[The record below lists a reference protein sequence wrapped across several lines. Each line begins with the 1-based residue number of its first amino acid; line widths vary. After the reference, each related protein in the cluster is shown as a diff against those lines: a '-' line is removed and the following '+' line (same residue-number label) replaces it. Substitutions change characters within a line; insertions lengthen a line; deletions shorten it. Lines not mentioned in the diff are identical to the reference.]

1 MEQKVLKIEEI
12 ALLENCLI
20 ELAIYHNIVSKNF
33 NGIYP
38 LKSYQETLNAIKKQI
53 KESSSIVNGLLLEG
67 EVIGFCKISFET
79 RNGKLDYLYVN
90 KKYRS
95 QGYGRLLMDW
105 AMSEFQK
112 NNIDMI
118 DLKIV
123 IGNPAEKMY
132 EKYGFQPQQTVM
144 SKILE

>member
-1 MEQKVLKIEEI
+1 MDQKILSIEEI
-12 ALLENCLI
+12 DLLENCLI
-20 ELAIYHNIVSKNF
+20 ELATYHNTVSKNF

-67 EVIGFCKISFET
+67 EVIGFCKISFER

-105 AMSEFQK
+105 AMSEFQR
-112 NNIDMI
+112 NDIEMI

-123 IGNPAEKMY
+123 VRNPAEKMY
-132 EKYGFQPQQTVM
+132 KEYGFQPQLTVM
-144 SKILE
+144 SKIIE